1 MRLSE
6 QQQTEIVSAVRQAF
20 GSDSRVWLFGSRVDD
35 TARGGDIDLYVESA
49 ISDAEQ
55 FVEARL
61 GMLARLHRQ
70 LGERKIDVAVR
81 RAQSTA
87 DVPIWRLA
95 RTTGVELT

>member
-6 QQQTEIVSAVRQAF
+6 QQRTEIVSAVRQAF
-20 GSDSRVWLFGSRVDD
+20 GSDSRVWLFGSRIDD

-55 FVEARL
+55 VVEARL
-61 GMLARLHRQ
+61 GVLARLHRQ
-70 LGERKIDVAVR
+70 LGERKIDMAVR

-95 RTTGVELT
+95 RSTGVELT

>member
-1 MRLSE
+1 MRLTRD
-6 QQQTEIVSAVRQAF
+6 QQTAIRSAIDETF
-20 GSDSRVWLFGSRVDD
+20 GEGTDVWLFGSRVDD

-55 FVEARL
+55 VVEARL
-61 GMLARLHRQ
+61 GVLARLHRQ
-70 LGERKIDVAVR
+70 LGERKIDMAVR

-95 RTTGVELT
+95 RSTGVELT